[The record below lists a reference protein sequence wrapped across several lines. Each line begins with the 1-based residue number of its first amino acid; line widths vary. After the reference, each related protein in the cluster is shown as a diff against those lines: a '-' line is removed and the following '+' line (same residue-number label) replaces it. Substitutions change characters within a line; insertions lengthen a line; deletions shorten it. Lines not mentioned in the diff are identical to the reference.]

1 MVWVMYHFTPLS
13 TEFLGPESY
22 RHPGPPPPYGC
33 VMGLSPAPRGLEL
46 GYFGR
51 MVSECVG
58 TRPLLLGSCSAG
70 SGE

>member
-1 MVWVMYHFTPLS
+1 MVWVIYHFTPFS
-13 TEFLGPESY
+13 TGFLGPESY
-22 RHPGPPPPYGC
+22 RHPGPPPPYGG

-46 GYFGR
+46 RYLGR

-58 TRPLLLGSCSAG
+58 TRPRLLESCSAG